1 MSNYQLFQNDLPLQ
15 SLKSFKGDITID
27 TETLG
32 LNIKRDRLCLIQLR
46 NESNKK
52 VYLIKFDKDIS
63 PTNSKNIK
71 SLLEDKSL
79 TKIFHYAR
87 FDMAVLKENLNINVR
102 NVFCTKIASKLTR
115 TYSSK
120 HGLKDLVKEILNIEL
135 DKTEQTSDW
144 SQKKL
149 TKQQTITAMEMIKKS
164 GINLHIN
171 TLHSD
176 IMESLSDTHIL
187 LWPTLKETLGFRK
200 FLFSSHWRK
209 QEKYDSSSHLL
220 FVMERS
226 QGKDGCP
233 PTLRNGGN

>member
-1 MSNYQLFQNDLPLQ
+1 MSNYQLFQNDLPKQ
-15 SLKSFKGDITID
+15 SLKSFKGDIAID

-52 VYLIKFDKDIS
+52 VYLIKFDKNIS
-63 PTNSKNIK
+63 PANSKNIK
-71 SLLEDKSL
+71 SLFEDKSL

-120 HGLKDLVKEILNIEL
+120 HGLKDLVKEILNVEL

-149 TKQQTITAMEMIKKS
+149 TKQQIQYAMNDVIY
-164 GINLHIN
+164 
-171 TLHSD
+171 
-176 IMESLSDTHIL
+176 LSDLKKNLQSKL
-187 LWPTLKETLGFRK
+187 LEVKRLKTFK
-200 FLFSSHWRK
+200 SIMNFLDTRVELDLMGWENTDIFAHK
-209 QEKYDSSSHLL
+209 
-220 FVMERS
+220 
-226 QGKDGCP
+226 
-233 PTLRNGGN
+233 

>member
-32 LNIKRDRLCLIQLR
+32 LNVKRDRLCLIQLR

-52 VYLIKFDKDIS
+52 VYLIQFDQNIS
-63 PTNSKNIK
+63 LANSKNIK
-71 SLLEDKSL
+71 SLMEDKSL

-87 FDMAVLKENLNINVR
+87 FDMAVLKENLNINVK
-102 NVFCTKIASKLTR
+102 NIFCTKIASKLTR
-115 TYSSK
+115 TYSSR

-149 TKQQTITAMEMIKKS
+149 TKQQIQYAMNDVIY
-164 GINLHIN
+164 
-171 TLHSD
+171 
-176 IMESLSDTHIL
+176 LSDLKKNLESKL
-187 LWPTLKETLGFRK
+187 LETKRLKTFKSIMNFLETRVELDLMGWENTDIFAHK
-200 FLFSSHWRK
+200 
-209 QEKYDSSSHLL
+209 
-220 FVMERS
+220 
-226 QGKDGCP
+226 
-233 PTLRNGGN
+233 